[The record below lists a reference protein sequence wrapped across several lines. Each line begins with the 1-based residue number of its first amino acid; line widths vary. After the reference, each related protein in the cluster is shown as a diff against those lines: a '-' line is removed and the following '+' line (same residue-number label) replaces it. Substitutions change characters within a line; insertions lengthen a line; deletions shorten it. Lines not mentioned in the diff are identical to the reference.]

1 MVKGQ
6 LKLGRWTVKTDQL
19 YTVNPDVDAV
29 KTMHRASNRK
39 GKDADLQ
46 SYSFDLICKR
56 ACGKRVKLTNLFK
69 AAETGKVSWKE
80 GSKEYETYVPLE
92 ALGTQAT
99 SMHQRSPAVAHNAT
113 VQQQRPGLRRAPT
126 LTCSSEVSS
135 IKELERHVRCH
146 ANDAYHK
153 LYVRRAGGTENPSGR
168 KSSYF
173 STDGYTGFFFTTKV
187 GNMKSCESELIR
199 LMNAYRQPNDNVH
212 KVSNCKPNR
221 GYVYVLCGD
230 KHWSGDSF
238 LHSRCALRPQ
248 ALGQTSRGHPR
259 RCRPVPSG
267 DQRLP

>member
-126 LTCSSEVSS
+126 LTCSRSRASKSS
-135 IKELERHVRCH
+135 NATFAATQTMPTTSCTSAGQAAQKTPAA
-146 ANDAYHK
+146 ANRVTFRQTDIRGSSS
-153 LYVRRAGGTENPSGR
+153 LR
-168 KSSYF
+168 KSV
-173 STDGYTGFFFTTKV
+173 T
-187 GNMKSCESELIR
+187 
-199 LMNAYRQPNDNVH
+199 
-212 KVSNCKPNR
+212 
-221 GYVYVLCGD
+221 
-230 KHWSGDSF
+230 
-238 LHSRCALRPQ
+238 
-248 ALGQTSRGHPR
+248 
-259 RCRPVPSG
+259 
-267 DQRLP
+267 